1 MGCALHLTFYM
12 VHISIFFFSFFWLI
26 NRAKADTK
34 NCQQTLNLKLKTCFC
49 RSIYDLSVAAPCQ
62 YFCDASCTGSS
73 CNSRIGFVVVA
84 NFKYVVL
91 TSTSLVVAE
100 SKSYCWGW
108 NALAHYCEWSSRPHL
123 VSTDCACLLDMI
135 GCPDARVTWRNAKLI
150 QNINRF
156 LPWFSDMQ
164 LEIIPSEIE
173 YYC

>member
-1 MGCALHLTFYM
+1 MRSIHLLWKRNGSRNWSLIVTDVNVSLNEIELFGKHVVILFLINRGQISSKFSNMGCALHLTFYM

-26 NRAKADTK
+26 NRAKAYTK

-49 RSIYDLSVAAPCQ
+49 RSIHDLSVAAPCQ

-100 SKSYCWGW
+100 SKSYC
-108 NALAHYCEWSSRPHL
+108 
-123 VSTDCACLLDMI
+123 
-135 GCPDARVTWRNAKLI
+135 
-150 QNINRF
+150 
-156 LPWFSDMQ
+156 
-164 LEIIPSEIE
+164 
-173 YYC
+173 

>member
-1 MGCALHLTFYM
+1 MLSIHLLWKRNGSRNWSLIVTDVNVSLNEIELSGKHVVILFLINRGQISSKFSNMGCALHLTFYM

-91 TSTSLVVAE
+91 ASTSLVVAE
-100 SKSYCWGW
+100 SKSYC
-108 NALAHYCEWSSRPHL
+108 
-123 VSTDCACLLDMI
+123 
-135 GCPDARVTWRNAKLI
+135 
-150 QNINRF
+150 
-156 LPWFSDMQ
+156 
-164 LEIIPSEIE
+164 
-173 YYC
+173 